1 MDSTI
6 FLISENLTQ
15 DELGAWIPDTVKRR
29 VFCRVN
35 SIDDTEFYEAG
46 RSGLN
51 PEIRVTI
58 FHADY
63 HGETVCRFE
72 SKDYSIYRT
81 RRIPNS
87 DYMDLYLERKGGSNG
102 ETYSC

>member
-6 FLISENLTQ
+6 NLISENLSQ
-15 DELGAWIPDTVKRR
+15 DELGAWVPEKVTRR

-63 HGETVCRFE
+63 NGETACRFE

-87 DYMDLYLERKGGSNG
+87 DYMDLYLERKGGSNE

>member
-6 FLISENLTQ
+6 NLISERMFQ
-15 DELGAWIPDTVKRR
+15 DRMGAWDSETITRR
-29 VFCRVN
+29 VFCRVS

-51 PEIRVTI
+51 PEIRVTV

-63 HGETVCRFE
+63 RGEKICRFE
-72 SKDYSIYRT
+72 SNDYSIYRT

-87 DYMDLYLERKGGSNG
+87 DYMDLYLARKGGSNG
-102 ETYSC
+102 QAGND